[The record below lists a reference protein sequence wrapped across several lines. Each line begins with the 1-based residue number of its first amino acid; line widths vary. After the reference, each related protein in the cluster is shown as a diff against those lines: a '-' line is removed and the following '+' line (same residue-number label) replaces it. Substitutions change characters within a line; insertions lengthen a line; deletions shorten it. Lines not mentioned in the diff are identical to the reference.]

1 MFGVGGFYVKEF
13 RKIFYIRSMMNAT
26 EYTQLKNELAGVKK
40 AAIIPHR
47 NPDGD
52 AMGSTL
58 GLYFF
63 LKQLDIDATVVAPN
77 EFPEFLAWLPGA
89 ERTVIY
95 ENDPSKGNAVLEQAD
110 VIFTLD
116 FNAFHRTGDLM
127 GAKLASL
134 DTDFVMIDHH
144 ELPDAYAKFMYS
156 DPKMSSTCEM
166 VYHFICNLGYVDL
179 INLDIATCIYTG
191 IVTDT
196 GSFRFPNTTAV
207 THKVVAHL
215 VELGVASDY
224 VFTNLYSN
232 STYSRLQLLGKAL
245 QNLVLL
251 PELNASY
258 ITLSQD
264 ELNMFNHIKGDTEG
278 IVNYGLSIEGVH
290 LTAIFI
296 ENKLENIIKISFR
309 SQGDVDVNKFARK
322 YFNGGGHIN
331 AAGGKSLVSLEETV
345 ATFIR
350 VLNEEKQS

>member
-1 MFGVGGFYVKEF
+1 
-13 RKIFYIRSMMNAT
+13 MMNAID
-26 EYTQLKNELAGVKK
+26 YTLLKNELATVKNV
-40 AAIIPHR
+40 AIVPHR

-63 LKQLDIDATVVAPN
+63 LKQLGINATVIAPN
-77 EFPEFLAWLPGA
+77 DFPEFLAWMPEA
-89 ERTVIY
+89 KKTVIY
-95 ENDPSKGNAVLEQAD
+95 ENDPVSAGKILDEAEF
-110 VIFTLD
+110 IFTLD
-116 FNAFHRTGDLM
+116 FNAFHRTGDVM

-134 DTDFVMIDHH
+134 DKTFVMIDHH
-144 ELPDAYAKFMYS
+144 ELPDSYAKFMYS

-166 VYHFICNLGYVDL
+166 VYHFISNLGYADL
-179 INLDIATCIYTG
+179 LNLNIATCLYTG

-215 VELGVASDY
+215 VDLGVACDY
-224 VFTNLYSN
+224 VFTSLFSN

-258 ITLSQD
+258 ITLSQE

-278 IVNYGLSIEGVH
+278 IVNYGLSIKGVQ

-345 ATFIR
+345 ATFVR
-350 VLNEEKQS
+350 VLNEEKLS